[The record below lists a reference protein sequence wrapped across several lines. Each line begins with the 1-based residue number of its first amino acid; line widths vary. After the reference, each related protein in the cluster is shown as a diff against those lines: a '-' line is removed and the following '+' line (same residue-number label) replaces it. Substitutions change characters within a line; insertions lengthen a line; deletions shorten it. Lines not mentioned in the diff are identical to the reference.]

1 MPRLP
6 GVDDAAAVGEAV
18 ERHMRV
24 AADDH
29 PLLDADERI
38 GEPRQRAVD

>member
-1 MPRLP
+1 
-6 GVDDAAAVGEAV
+6 
-18 ERHMRV
+18 MRV

-38 GEPRQRAVD
+38 GEPRQRGC